1 MSPSIFI
8 FGTSHPLQC
17 GTNKYSED
25 AVKNFRAY
33 ILEICSIEGI
43 KIIIE
48 EMSREGLNHYKVK
61 STIAS
66 SVANELQIEYL
77 CVDLESQ
84 ERTKLN
90 ISDVDLCMI
99 AMNLSKTGCAEQIR
113 DDLTHRLS
121 SPIRERYWI
130 ASILSKNTWPV
141 LFICGSDHVA
151 SVASIMGGIIE
162 RVVIQEYDH
171 DPQN

>member
-1 MSPSIFI
+1 MTPSIFI

-17 GTNKYSED
+17 GTDKYSEN
-25 AVKNFRAY
+25 AVNNFRAY
-33 ILEICSIEGI
+33 IREICSTEGI
-43 KIIIE
+43 SIIIE
-48 EMSREGLNHYKVK
+48 EMSKEGLDHYEAE

-66 SVANELQIEYL
+66 HVAKELQIEHL

-84 ERTKLN
+84 ERAKLN
-90 ISDVDLCMI
+90 ISDGDLAMI
-99 AMNLSKTGCAEQIR
+99 AMNLSKTGSAGQIR
-113 DDLTHRLS
+113 DDLTNRLS

-130 ASILSKNTWPV
+130 ARILSKNTWPV

-151 SVASIMGGIIE
+151 SAASIIGGLIE
-162 RVVIQEYDH
+162 RVIIKEYDY